1 MDGVNFDINNSSFRR
16 AIALNKVYGIAWREV
31 KQLGDF
37 APRVQSGEKEI
48 YFTTAN
54 DALKVANYFNEVSE
68 NKQFS
73 VVAVTYDT
81 LMKRGKACLA
91 DKGMPKENPI
101 AYCKAMGFRIY
112 SSANEYFRVMGFN
125 YTDDTDTTCD
135 GTMDMSPSDDDME
148 M

>member
-1 MDGVNFDINNSSFRR
+1 MDGVNFDINNSSVRR
-16 AIALNKVYGIAWREV
+16 AIALNKLYGIAWREV
-31 KQLGDF
+31 KQLDEGSQR
-37 APRVQSGEKEI
+37 PQSGRKDI

-81 LMKRGKACLA
+81 LMKREKTYLV
-91 DKGMPKENPI
+91 DKSMPKENPI
-101 AYCKAMGFRIY
+101 AYYKAMGFRIY
-112 SSANEYFRVMGFN
+112 SSASEYFRVMGFN
-125 YTDDTDTTCD
+125 YANDIDTTCD
-135 GTMDMSPSDDDME
+135 GSVDMSSSDDME